1 MSEQVMENVQGT
13 DSKKKKKGLLVL
25 VLAIAL
31 VGAIAFTLLATGGVI
46 VSGEARSLAR
56 ELKKDGTTTIVLDED
71 VIIKSPLVV
80 NGKKTITGNGK
91 IIMSEK
97 AKINWPEL
105 EEIKTFGG
113 VGCVTVKTHD
123 TSSMPAMFVVSPDA
137 ELTIAGSVGAD
148 AANLTNVCQVQDTGS
163 LTLKDK
169 ATLENGR
176 YCNVDV
182 QDKAEFT
189 LKGGK
194 SLNGTRFNVIN
205 KGTTEIKGGT
215 ISGTVEKN
223 GAAVYSAS
231 KLIMS
236 DGLVEKSACHNIY
249 VAAGEFEMTGGT
261 SSFSKADGIIIKQDA
276 TASITGGTSETHT
289 KHGIHNDGKTTLGK
303 VTVIES
309 GIVNGPKG
317 TLDLDGTYVK
327 GSYVFALS
335 NEGGTV
341 TAKNFSTKNCEAI
354 AICNL
359 SGKMDLKDINLEG
372 GRDGNISVITGEVNI
387 EGAVL
392 DRCREKSVSI
402 SGGKVNIKN
411 IDVQGTSGKFN
422 GVYVFGGELYMED
435 ATIANTG
442 DCGFR
447 VDQAGYA
454 EVKNVTIK
462 DTESTAI
469 FGGRGT
475 IVMDGVTAENI
486 GGHGVYN
493 TGGKV
498 TISNFNIKKVRNVI
512 QQRNGETI
520 INNIVADEM
529 ELGAYCQEGLLSIN
543 GGKFTN
549 SASNGLRVKEKT
561 TGGLPTL
568 ELKNVTISDVAFH
581 GISNMGIFKGEN
593 VTIKNTGMNGFYNKE
608 TAKATVKGLKVS
620 NVTAYGISNGKQAN
634 LNMSNVSV
642 ENVGLNKKNN
652 AVHNLGTV
660 VVNGMTIKKNHRNGI
675 YNVGKMTGS
684 DITITDIV
692 ENGVYNNTDV
702 AQTGFKG
709 LFDVKNVTVYS
720 VGSQGVTNM
729 REATLKVKNLVVYD
743 VPENG
748 VRNHNSGI
756 AIIDGGKI
764 YNVDK
769 HGINNDSS
777 TLTLSNFEIYD
788 VNRDGREF
796 NLLNNSGKLT
806 GNNINLHGK
815 AFRALYT
822 NAKGTVSIT
831 GLKADGSDLL
841 KSVTVNGKVSES
853 KCVVSNNAGVV
864 TLKDSTISNAKEMGL
879 YLISGSKTTLENV
892 TIDKATTHGISTQGN
907 TTITSKDLTIKNTP
921 GTALYCNGVMTSKG
935 LTIENCD
942 NGVSCRSNG
951 RLTLA
956 GETIVKNTKAK
967 AIQTWG
973 DEKKEND
980 NRIVVA
986 ENANVLIDG
995 TGDHAVLNKGQFL
1008 MYKSSNITV
1017 KNVGGKASNAIYN
1030 YNHPDNGIV
1039 EPIMKLG
1046 TVVVEGINVESNAS
1060 VQGNAI
1066 ANRGQMTL
1074 LGDVTVSDIHG
1085 SGPNI
1090 DSNRNYAGI
1099 TNFIGTINGENAN
1112 VTVNGAAS
1120 EEGVIAE
1127 DTMAFGV
1134 FVEAG
1139 KVTLGDV
1146 KVVNARQRA
1155 IHVGNESK
1163 EATLNVKSITLDNV
1177 KDRGIYMQ
1185 TAKCAINVTESVTI
1199 NKTGNQGIYASGAF
1213 TVGKDVTVKN
1223 VSTNKNSNGEWNGAN
1238 GFYIGAP
1245 ATVGGNI
1252 LIDGVSGVTN
1262 GDNQGNGLVVTS
1274 GGTLDVE
1281 GNVTIKNILTTGT
1294 TAIAKPATAA
1304 TNALFTRGN
1313 TTIKG
1318 NVVIDN
1324 VAKGNA
1330 VLCTNALLK
1339 IENLTVTNATAREA
1353 MLVYSNGKVEV
1364 NGGSIT
1370 GAYGTTAS
1378 DNDPDLGIVTVRNA
1392 AAKVTLNNFT
1402 IKDTGGCQY
1411 GIVTRIDAPTVE
1423 TTNLSLEGCGIMS
1436 KGGAGKYTLNGT
1448 TTIKDYD
1455 ANGIH
1460 LIQTGSVTLPE
1471 GAVLNISHEG
1481 TKNHAEAI
1489 YLDNSGTING
1499 PKSTV
1504 NISKIKGENGHGVH
1518 MVGKRSVAASLL
1530 VGTMTIDNCE
1540 QYAITADKEVKN
1552 IDKVYIGSLKV
1563 TNCGFANALNNVHSD
1578 CYVLAP

>member
-46 VSGEARSLAR
+46 VSGEARSLAK

-182 QDKAEFT
+182 QNKAEFT

-205 KGTTEIKGGT
+205 KGTTTIDGGT
-215 ISGTVEKN
+215 VSGTVEKN
-223 GAAVYSAS
+223 GAAIYSAS
-231 KLIMS
+231 KLTMS

-249 VAAGEFEMTGGT
+249 VAAGEFEMTGGA
-261 SSFSKADGIIIKQDA
+261 SSFSKVDGIIVKQDA
-276 TASITGGTSETHT
+276 TASITGGTSEGHM
-289 KHGIHNDGKTTLGK
+289 KHGIHNDGKATVGK
-303 VTVIES
+303 VTVIDC
-309 GIVNGPKG
+309 GMVNGSKG
-317 TLDLDGTYVK
+317 TLDLDGAHVK

-341 TAKNFSTKNCEAI
+341 TAKNFSTKNCETI

-359 SGKMDLKDINLEG
+359 SGKMDLTDINLEG
-372 GRDGNISVITGEVNI
+372 GRDGNISVITGEVTIN
-387 EGAVL
+387 GAVL

-411 IDVQGTSGKFN
+411 LDVQGTTGKFN

-447 VDQAGYA
+447 VDEAGYA

-498 TISNFNIKKVRNVI
+498 TISNFNIKGVRNVI
-512 QQRNGETI
+512 QQRKGETT

-529 ELGAYCQEGLLSIN
+529 ELGAYCQEGILTIN

-593 VTIKNTGMNGFYNKE
+593 VTIKNTGMNGFYNKD
-608 TAKATVKGLKVS
+608 TGKATVKGLKVS
-620 NVTAYGISNGKQAN
+620 NVTAYGISNGLKAN

-642 ENVGLNKKNN
+642 ENVGLNKENN
-652 AVHNLGTV
+652 AVHNVGTMTV
-660 VVNGMTIKKNHRNGI
+660 KGLTIKKNQRNGI
-675 YNVGKMTGS
+675 YNVGKLTGS
-684 DITITDIV
+684 DITISDIK
-692 ENGVYNNTDV
+692 ENGIYNNTDL
-702 AQTGFKG
+702 AKTGFKG
-709 LFDVKNVTVYS
+709 HFDATNITVYS
-720 VGSQGVTNM
+720 VGSQGVSNM
-729 REATLKVKNLVVYD
+729 REATFKAKNLVVYD

-748 VRNHNSGI
+748 VRNHKQGN

-764 YNVDK
+764 YNIDK
-769 HGINNDSS
+769 HGINNDES
-777 TLTLSNFEIYD
+777 TLKLSNFEIYD
-788 VNRDGREF
+788 VNRAQREF

-806 GNNINLHGK
+806 GENISLHGK

-822 NAKGTVSIT
+822 NAKGTVSVT
-831 GLKADGSDLL
+831 GLKADGAGLSN
-841 KSVTVNGKVSES
+841 VTINGKLSES
-853 KCVVSNNAGVV
+853 KCVVSNNAGVM
-864 TLKDSTISNAKEMGL
+864 TLKDSTITNAKEMAL
-879 YLISGSKTTLENV
+879 YLISGSKTTLNNV
-892 TIDKATTHGISTQGN
+892 TIDKATTHGISSQGN
-907 TTITSKDLTIKNTP
+907 TTINSTNLTVKNTP

-951 RLTLA
+951 SLTLA
-956 GETIVKNTKAK
+956 GETVVKNTKAK

-973 DEKKEND
+973 DEKKSNS

-986 ENANVLIDG
+986 ENAKVLIDG
-995 TGDHAVLNKGQFL
+995 TGDHAVLNRGQFL
-1008 MYKSSNITV
+1008 MYKSASITV

-1030 YNHPDNGIV
+1030 YNHPDTGTV

-1066 ANRGQMTL
+1066 ANRGNMTL

-1085 SGPNI
+1085 SGANI
-1090 DSNRNYAGI
+1090 NSNRNYAGI
-1099 TNFIGTINGENAN
+1099 TQFSGTLNGANAN
-1112 VTVNGAAS
+1112 VTVNGDAT
-1120 EEGVIAE
+1120 EGVVNA

-1134 FVEAG
+1134 FVEEG
-1139 KVTLGDV
+1139 TVTLGDI
-1146 KVVNARQRA
+1146 KVTNARQRA
-1155 IHVGNESK
+1155 VHVGNEGK
-1163 EATLNVKSITLDNV
+1163 AATLNANSIVVETSL
-1177 KDRGIYMQ
+1177 DRGVYMQ
-1185 TAKCAINVTESVTI
+1185 NKQCAINVTESISVD
-1199 NKTGNQGIYASGAF
+1199 KTGNHGIFACAPV
-1213 TVGKDVTVKN
+1213 TVGKDVTITN
-1223 VSTNKNSNGEWNGAN
+1223 VTANNRSNGFHVDTAVK
-1238 GFYIGAP
+1238 
-1245 ATVGGNI
+1245 VGGNI
-1252 LIDGVSGVTN
+1252 TVDGVSGTTT
-1262 GDNQGNGLVVTS
+1262 GENQGNGIVVTS
-1274 GGTLDVE
+1274 AGTLDVE
-1281 GNVTIKNILTTGT
+1281 GNVTVKNITTTGS
-1294 TAIAKPATAA
+1294 AADVAPVTAA
-1304 TNALFTRGN
+1304 GNGLFTRGN
-1313 TTIKG
+1313 TNIKG

-1324 VAKGNA
+1324 VANGYAIISTANQ
-1330 VLCTNALLK
+1330 LN
-1339 IENLTVTNATAREA
+1339 INNLTVTNSVGRETIYQKNATIVINSANITGRYPEKSGNNSLGIITAEA
-1353 MLVYSNGKVEV
+1353 
-1364 NGGSIT
+1364 GGSL
-1370 GAYGTTAS
+1370 TA
-1378 DNDPDLGIVTVRNA
+1378 
-1392 AAKVTLNNFT
+1392 KNFT
-1402 IKDTGGCQY
+1402 IVDTGACLY
-1411 GIVTRIDAPTVE
+1411 GF
-1423 TTNLSLEGCGIMS
+1423 MS
-1436 KGGAGKYTLNGT
+1436 RGGGTLNIEAATATGAAIGAEGT
-1448 TTIKDYD
+1448 NSNVVLSGNNTVTDYD
-1455 ANGIH
+1455 TNGVHVRNTSTI
-1460 LIQTGSVTLPE
+1460 TLSE
-1471 GAVLNISHEG
+1471 NAVLSVSHPG
-1481 TKNHAEAI
+1481 KLNHAEAI
-1489 YLDNSGTING
+1489 RLENSAKLDASKATIN
-1499 PKSTV
+1499 
-1504 NISKIKGENGHGVH
+1504 ISDVKGTSGYGV
-1518 MVGKRSVAASLL
+1518 RL
-1530 VGTMTIDNCE
+1530 VGTSRSTTSSILAKNLNISNCE
-1540 QYAITADKEVKN
+1540 QYAIHADGMRAITKTTQVFIEA
-1552 IDKVYIGSLKV
+1552 LKV
-1563 TNCGFANALNNVHSD
+1563 TNCGFDNALHNIGDV
-1578 CYVLAP
+1578 CYTIAP